1 MAALSGG
8 QKAKALYDYEARAQ
22 DELSFKRHE
31 IITVLGKDEE
41 DEGWYI
47 GTSSSGAKGLF
58 PVNYVKVLE
67 EAAAPSPAAFT
78 KAPPAAAPAPTATAP
93 APAASPGAGASRS
106 VGSMDGVRTINIAEE
121 YELSELLGRGRFAH
135 VRRCVQLRS
144 GRNCVAK
151 VMDLSDPELGTN
163 KEEAEREV
171 LAEVNILGQVDHPGV
186 VRLLETIV
194 WANKYHL
201 VMEGLMGGGTMR
213 AILAQFW
220 RNSGAI
226 LRNYSDTASCSDL
239 FDRIER
245 LGPFAEEHAAALT
258 AQVAA
263 AVAYLHEKRIVH
275 RDLKPDNLVFE
286 SSLPD
291 SPIKLIDFGCARRA
305 QLGRATRRRNSAAP
319 FGAIPS

>member
-1 MAALSGG
+1 MSSSREITCAGGSLGSWLWCRERVCRPTQSSFFCAAVTMSLSGG

-78 KAPPAAAPAPTATAP
+78 KAPPAAAP

-201 VMEGLMGGGTMR
+201 IMEGLMGGGTMR

-226 LRNYSDTASCSDL
+226 L
-239 FDRIER
+239 
-245 LGPFAEEHAAALT
+245 
-258 AQVAA
+258 
-263 AVAYLHEKRIVH
+263 
-275 RDLKPDNLVFE
+275 
-286 SSLPD
+286 
-291 SPIKLIDFGCARRA
+291 A
-305 QLGRATRRRNSAAP
+305 QL
-319 FGAIPS
+319 F

>member
-1 MAALSGG
+1 MDLALAAAARFGKLAVPRAGVPADAVLFFCAADAMAALSGG

-78 KAPPAAAPAPTATAP
+78 KAPPAAAPAPTASAP

-201 VMEGLMGGGTMR
+201 IMEGLMGGGTMR

-220 RNSGAI
+220 RI
-226 LRNYSDTASCSDL
+226 L
-239 FDRIER
+239 
-245 LGPFAEEHAAALT
+245 
-258 AQVAA
+258 AQ
-263 AVAYLHEKRIVH
+263 
-275 RDLKPDNLVFE
+275 FW
-286 SSLPD
+286 
-291 SPIKLIDFGCARRA
+291 
-305 QLGRATRRRNSAAP
+305 RNSAQL
-319 FGAIPS
+319 F